1 VLMLIM
7 SILLFTPLTHA
18 EGDPAFTVYA
28 FTSSDTTHNLPDD
41 LDLTKTTIFL
51 GGLKIYENGVA
62 ITTNPYITDV
72 RDSEDTLL
80 IDDDVSALQIQF
92 TTSTNFTPSVISNE
106 LNKDVVFIVA
116 DDPDSFNAW
125 GFTASDTTHS
135 LPDQFTDTSKLSIY
149 VNGKTAY
156 LNGVNQNSFEI
167 YVDYVGNP
175 ERTIGIYDPVYDEY
189 FSVYSSTATYP
200 NTIENLISSSV
211 VIIES
216 VEPEIVYDP
225 IYTIENVTGDYN
237 FNEVGKTGYTEIEGL
252 YSLSDIQILAIEN
265 EAFIMNGE
273 LTTDPFTTVSGFDV
287 ADMFIENG
295 IIKYTHDTLGVIDL
309 IWVTPG
315 KLHAN
320 GLFSDPAWGYDLLID
335 ELEIYMDFIYRVP
348 GITGTAV
355 FVTNVDAPIAEG
367 QIRAS
372 VTAFDET
379 DGDITDQITKTTDTY
394 TANMNTVGE
403 WEIVYSVTDSSSNV
417 VTFTVTVFVRDIV
430 APVIDLGE
438 FDEVTYSYIDNFDP
452 LTAHSNFTIT
462 DNYYDLEDLT
472 ITVDVGTFDGTPT
485 KTSTVIYTVE
495 DPSGNIATAE
505 MIVNIVDD
513 VAPVITGP
521 DSMATS
527 ISSGLTLGTILTQY
541 TADDDIDGS
550 RTNYITVLSNTYT
563 ANKDVAGTYQIVI
576 QVADTSGNIGQ
587 KTIEITVTDDV
598 VPVFYVTRA
607 FISVAESITLTLEDI
622 IRILYVTGQIDT
634 MDGYTLFGSTYFGNE
649 LNEGVYSVTLTNGV
663 QLLSLTINVDATAPV
678 IFAIMFDVNG
688 GTFTPNMFVD
698 RGQVPTQPDD
708 PVKEGF
714 TFDGWYKDSLYTQ
727 QMDWNQAL
735 NDDVVLYAKWVP
747 VQPNNIAQYT
757 LYVAIGLIVFGVIVY
772 IKKKVS

>member
-1 VLMLIM
+1 MKKIFLSVLMLIM

-18 EGDPAFTVYA
+18 EGDPGFTVYA
-28 FTSSDTTHNLPDD
+28 FTSSDTTHNLPLD
-41 LDLTKTTIFL
+41 LDLNKTTIYI
-51 GGLKIYENGVA
+51 GGLKIYERGSELYPYDDEVDDWPVNLYRDESGSDDNLS
-62 ITTNPYITDV
+62 IQNWPSEETINFNLETNNYNN
-72 RDSEDTLL
+72 
-80 IDDDVSALQIQF
+80 
-92 TTSTNFTPSVISNE
+92 STGF
-106 LNKDVVFIVA
+106 DVVIIVA

-125 GFTASDTTHS
+125 GYEETDESHDITSLDIDRTDIYLGGILHVDDGAYIGGPLGQLIHNEGEIFTLQDESEEPITFLTNGTI
-135 LPDQFTDTSKLSIY
+135 LNSI
-149 VNGKTAY
+149 
-156 LNGVNQNSFEI
+156 LNSI
-167 YVDYVGNP
+167 
-175 ERTIGIYDPVYDEY
+175 
-189 FSVYSSTATYP
+189 
-200 NTIENLISSSV
+200 

-216 VEPEIVYDP
+216 VPVYEP

-252 YSLSDIQILAIEN
+252 YSLEDIQLLAIEN
-265 EAFIMNGE
+265 EAFIINGE
-273 LTTDPFTTVSGFDV
+273 LATDPFTTVSGFDV

-315 KLHAN
+315 KLHAD

-355 FVTNVDAPIAEG
+355 FVTNVDEPIAEG

-394 TANMNTVGE
+394 TPNMNTVGE
-403 WEIVYSVTDSSSNV
+403 WELVYSVTDSSSNV

-430 APVIDLGE
+430 APVIDLGIYE
-438 FDEVTYSYIDNFDP
+438 DVTYSYIDNFDP
-452 LTAHSNFTIT
+452 STFYSSFTIT
-462 DNYYDLEDLT
+462 DNYYDLADLT
-472 ITVDVGTFDGTPT
+472 ITVDLDMFDGTP
-485 KTSTVIYTVE
+485 KTTVVSYTVA
-495 DPSGNIATAE
+495 DPSGNESTAY
-505 MIVNIVDD
+505 MTVHIVDD

-521 DSMATS
+521 DTMTTS

-541 TADDDIDGS
+541 SAEDDIDGS
-550 RTNYITVLSNTYT
+550 RTNYITVLTNTYT
-563 ANKDVAGTYQIVI
+563 PNKDVAGTYQIVI
-576 QVADTSGNIGQ
+576 QVADLQGNIGQ
-587 KTIEITVTDDV
+587 KTIEVVVTDDV

-607 FISVAESITLTLEDI
+607 FISVAESIALTLEDI

-634 MDGYTLFGSTYFGNE
+634 MEGYTLFGSTYFGNE
-649 LNEGVYSVTLTNGV
+649 LNQGVYSVTLTNGV

-678 IFAIMFDVNG
+678 IYLIQFNNDG
-688 GTFTPNMFVD
+688 GTLTPNMFID
-698 RGQVPTQPDD
+698 RGQVATQPDD

-727 QMDWNQAL
+727 AMDWNQVVS
-735 NDDVVLYAKWVP
+735 DDLVLYAKWVP
-747 VQPNNIAQYT
+747 TEVNNTPQIIF
-757 LYVAIGLIVFGVIVY
+757 YVGVGFILIGLLVV

>member
-1 VLMLIM
+1 M
-7 SILLFTPLTHA
+7 
-18 EGDPAFTVYA
+18 
-28 FTSSDTTHNLPDD
+28 N
-41 LDLTKTTIFL
+41 
-51 GGLKIYENGVA
+51 
-62 ITTNPYITDV
+62 
-72 RDSEDTLL
+72 
-80 IDDDVSALQIQF
+80 Q
-92 TTSTNFTPSVISNE
+92 PSV
-106 LNKDVVFIVA
+106 LL
-116 DDPDSFNAW
+116 
-125 GFTASDTTHS
+125 G
-135 LPDQFTDTSKLSIY
+135 
-149 VNGKTAY
+149 
-156 LNGVNQNSFEI
+156 
-167 YVDYVGNP
+167 
-175 ERTIGIYDPVYDEY
+175 VYDDIGDGIVFY
-189 FSVYSSTATYP
+189 DTGGGIANDYAQ
-200 NTIENLISSSV
+200 SV

-216 VEPEIVYDP
+216 LAPDIVYEP

-252 YSLSDIQILAIEN
+252 YSLEDIQLLAIEN
-265 EAFIMNGE
+265 EAFIINGQ

-320 GLFSDPAWGYDLLID
+320 GLFSDPAWGYDLLMD

-355 FVTNVDAPIAEG
+355 FVTNVDEPIAEG

-394 TANMNTVGE
+394 TPNMNTVGE
-403 WEIVYSVTDSSSNV
+403 WELVYSVTDSSSNV

-430 APVIDLGE
+430 APVIDLGIYE
-438 FDEVTYSYIDNFDP
+438 DVTYSYIDNFDP
-452 LTAHSNFTIT
+452 STFYSNFTIT
-462 DNYYDLEDLT
+462 DNYYDLADLT
-472 ITVDVGTFDGTPT
+472 ITVDLDMFDGTPRT
-485 KTSTVIYTVE
+485 TVVSYTVE
-495 DPSGNIATAE
+495 DPSGNESTAY
-505 MIVNIVDD
+505 MTVHIVDD

-521 DSMATS
+521 DTMTTS

-541 TADDDIDGS
+541 SAEDDIDGS
-550 RTNYITVLSNTYT
+550 RTNYITVLTNTYT
-563 ANKDVAGTYQIVI
+563 PNKDVAGTYQIVI
-576 QVADTSGNIGQ
+576 QVADLQGNIGQ
-587 KTIEITVTDDV
+587 KTIEVVVTDDV

-622 IRILYVTGQIDT
+622 IRILYVTGQIET

-649 LNEGVYSVTLTNGV
+649 LNEGIYSVTLTNGV

-678 IFAIMFDVNG
+678 IFAIMFNVDG

-735 NDDVVLYAKWVP
+735 SDDIVLYAKWVP
-747 VQPNNIAQYT
+747 VQPNNTAQYM